1 MHATDKWIWNQ
12 LTGMDL
18 CKMKNEK
25 TTQRKDVQ
33 KRQLK
38 GIGI

>member
-1 MHATDKWIWNQ
+1 MHASDKWIWNQ

-18 CKMKNEK
+18 CKMKKKNQHKEK
-25 TTQRKDVQ
+25 IFK